1 MKISLT
7 LDDKL
12 MAQAMVA
19 LDAATHADAI
29 NQALQHVVKKH
40 AYQQILALRG
50 TLKRT
55 DDITEKTGSL
65 DDIRGVLAPA
75 NLSLTTEEL
84 YAPVGENRTKN
95 N

>member
-1 MKISLT
+1 MKVSLT
-7 LDDKL
+7 VDDKL

-19 LDAATHADAI
+19 LDSATHADAI
-29 NQALQHVVKKH
+29 NLALQHVVTKH

-65 DDIRGVLAPA
+65 DDVVGLLAPA
-75 NLSLTTEEL
+75 KASTTTEEL
-84 YAPVGENRTKN
+84 CAPVGENRIKK
-95 N
+95 